1 MPLNYLVKPSVETK
15 FYIDY
20 QWWEQSRD
28 DLQVYLFTHLTPEQQ
43 RTLERKNLS
52 EVYDYVDPESGE
64 VFQLDALGLAIRESA
79 GREDFITGH
88 IGLIDSVFRAL
99 LVNSNQPLSALE
111 LAEAT
116 GRDAATI
123 LKTIGGVRIYRGI
136 RPHLATDESEG

>member
-1 MPLNYLVKPSVETK
+1 MALNYLIRPTVETK

-20 QWWEQSRD
+20 DWWESSRD
-28 DLQVYLFTHLTPEQQ
+28 DLQIYLLTHLSPGQQ
-43 RTLERKNLS
+43 SALEHGDFNR
-52 EVYDYVDPESGE
+52 EYDYVHPETGE
-64 VFQLDALGLAIRESA
+64 VSRVDALGLAIRESA
-79 GREDFITGH
+79 KRDDFISEH

-99 LVNSNQPLSALE
+99 LVNDNQPLNALE

-136 RPHLATDESEG
+136 RPFREGDS